1 MKIKTIEIKNWRSIK
16 ELKITAQDLMIII
29 GQNNHGK
36 SNLLSAILFFFGEI
50 KHQDLDFSQGS
61 QELFIE
67 IEFADLDEQ
76 DKTTFR
82 KYLTQQE
89 TIRVRKTA
97 YLSGSFEYK
106 GWIQSCLEDYLKE
119 ENAGSYTNR
128 EAAKS
133 LPFYQHLP
141 ITGRLTK
148 QNIIEAQQKY
158 IQENFSSLSFSYELE
173 TTNFM
178 GLKSVAKG
186 IFGDVYFLPAIK
198 NAADDF
204 SSKDTSI
211 FGKLLGE
218 VVEAM
223 SLDNSDWQET
233 KKQLTNV
240 FSKFSKYIDGM
251 QNETRPEQL
260 VNLETELSQELLS
273 WNAHFDIEINA
284 PDIDVILKSNASVW
298 INDGTRTDIARKGHG
313 LQRAVTI
320 ALIQLI
326 AKRQSQ
332 AINNTETTNRAASK
346 SRYFIFEE
354 PELYLHPQAQRA
366 LFNSFVHLS
375 EAGSQVILCTHS
387 SNLISMDK
395 YKSIYI
401 VKKESEQ
408 TGSKVT
414 QCKEDL
420 FDGSQKNEWNL
431 SYWINPD
438 RGELFFAEKV
448 ILVEGQTDK
457 VIIPALADKLG
468 IFKYGYTIIDCG
480 SKQNIPLYIRLLNK
494 FSVPYI
500 VVYDKD
506 HQENKKSKPQAIEAA
521 NSATN
526 AILNEVIGE
535 LGVAVELV
543 NDIEEELGY
552 ESGKSGKPF
561 QALQYIKSN
570 DFQLSDGFAEKIR
583 IIYR

>member
-1 MKIKTIEIKNWRSIK
+1 MKIQSIEIKNWRSIK

-50 KHQDLDFSQGS
+50 KHHDLDFSQGS
-61 QELFIE
+61 QELFVE
-67 IEFADLDEQ
+67 LEFTDLDEQ
-76 DKTTFR
+76 DKTTFG

-97 YLSGSFEYK
+97 HLNGSFEYK
-106 GWIQSCLEDYLKE
+106 GWIQTCSEDYLKE
-119 ENAGSYTNR
+119 ENAGSYTSR
-128 EAAKS
+128 ETANS
-133 LPFYQHLP
+133 LPFYPHLP
-141 ITGRLTK
+141 TTGRLTK
-148 QNIIEAQQKY
+148 QNIIDAQQKY
-158 IQENFSSLSFSYELE
+158 IQENFTSLSFSYELE
-173 TTNFM
+173 ATNFM
-178 GLKSVAKG
+178 GAKSVAKG

-204 SSKDTSI
+204 ASKDTSI

-218 VVEAM
+218 VVETM
-223 SLDNSDWQET
+223 SQHNSDWQGT
-233 KKQLTNV
+233 KQQLTSL
-240 FSKFSKYIDGM
+240 FSKFSKYIDGKE
-251 QNETRPEQL
+251 NANRPEQL
-260 VNLETELSQELLS
+260 SNLEKELSQELSS
-273 WNAHFDIEINA
+273 WNACFDIELNA
-284 PDIDVILKSNASVW
+284 PDIDTILKSSASVW

-326 AKRQSQ
+326 AKRQLQ
-332 AINNTETTNRAASK
+332 AINNTETTTRVASK

-366 LFNSFVHLS
+366 LFDSFVHLS
-375 EAGSQVILCTHS
+375 ETGSQVILCTHS

-401 VKKESEQ
+401 VKKENEQ
-408 TGSKVT
+408 AGSKVT
-414 QCKEDL
+414 QCQEDL
-420 FDGSQKNEWNL
+420 FDGNQKNEWNL

-457 VIIPALADKLG
+457 VIIPALADRLG
-468 IFKYGYTIIDCG
+468 VFKYSYTIIDCG
-480 SKQNIPLYIRLLNK
+480 SKQNIPLYIKLLNK
-494 FSVPYI
+494 FRIPYI
-500 VVYDKD
+500 AVYDKD
-506 HQENKKSKPQAIEAA
+506 HQENKKTNSQAIGAA
-521 NSATN
+521 DSATK
-526 AILNEVIGE
+526 AILDEVVEG
-535 LGVAVELV
+535 LGITVELV

-561 QALQYIKSN
+561 QALQHIKS
-570 DFQLSDGFAEKIR
+570 DSFQLSDSFSKKIR
-583 IIYR
+583 IIYK

>member
-36 SNLLSAILFFFGEI
+36 SNLLSAVLFFFGEV
-50 KHQDLDFSQGS
+50 KHQDLDFSQGAK
-61 QELFIE
+61 ELFVE
-67 IEFADLDEQ
+67 IEFMELDEQ
-76 DKTTFR
+76 DKTTFE
-82 KYLTQQE
+82 KYLTQQK

-97 YLSGSFEYK
+97 YLGGSFEYK
-106 GWIQSCLEDYLKE
+106 GWVQTCSEDYLKE
-119 ENAGSYTNR
+119 ENARNYTRR
-128 EAAKS
+128 ETANS
-133 LPFYQHLP
+133 LAFHPYLP
-141 ITGRLTK
+141 NTGRLTI
-148 QNIIEAQQKY
+148 QHIIDAQKEY
-158 IQENFSSLSFSYELE
+158 IEKNYSTLSFNYELE

-186 IFGDVYFLPAIK
+186 IFGDIYFLPAIK

-204 SSKDTSI
+204 TSKDTSI

-218 VVEAM
+218 VVETM
-223 SLDNSDWQET
+223 SLDNSDWKGAKQ
-233 KKQLTNV
+233 QLTDL
-240 FSKFSKYIDGM
+240 FSTFNKYVDGVE
-251 QNETRPEQL
+251 NEARPEQL
-260 VNLETELSQELLS
+260 ANLEKELSQELSS
-273 WNAHFDIEINA
+273 WNANFDIELSM
-284 PDIDVILKSNASVW
+284 PDIDAILKSSASVW

-326 AKRQSQ
+326 AKRQLQNS
-332 AINNTETTNRAASK
+332 NNTETTNRAVSK

-366 LFNSFVHLS
+366 LFDSFVNLS
-375 EAGSQVILCTHS
+375 ETGSQVILCTHS

-395 YKSIYI
+395 HKSIYI
-401 VKKESEQ
+401 IKKENEQ

-414 QCKEDL
+414 QCEEDL
-420 FDGSQKNEWNL
+420 FDGNQKSEWNL

-457 VIIPALADKLG
+457 VVIPALANQLG
-468 IFKYGYTIIDCG
+468 IFKYSYTIIDCG

-494 FSVPYI
+494 FSIPY
-500 VVYDKD
+500 VAVYDKD
-506 HQENKKSKPQAIEAA
+506 HQLGKKQQAIEAA
-521 NSATN
+521 DSATK
-526 AILNEVIGE
+526 AILDEVINE
-535 LGVAVELV
+535 LGIAIELS

-552 ESGKSGKPF
+552 TSSKSGKPY
-561 QALQYIKSN
+561 QALQYIKSDEFKLSE
-570 DFQLSDGFAEKIR
+570 DFEEKIR
-583 IIYR
+583 KIYE

>member
-1 MKIKTIEIKNWRSIK
+1 MKIQSIEIKNWRSIK
-16 ELKITAQDLMIII
+16 ELKIAAQDLMIII

-50 KHQDLDFSQGS
+50 KHHDLDFSQGS
-61 QELFIE
+61 QELFVE
-67 IEFADLDEQ
+67 LEFTDLDEQ
-76 DKTTFR
+76 DKTTFE

-97 YLSGSFEYK
+97 YLNGSFEYK
-106 GWIQSCLEDYLKE
+106 GWIQICSEDYLKE

-128 EAAKS
+128 ETANS
-133 LPFYQHLP
+133 LPFHPHLP
-141 ITGRLTK
+141 TTGRLTK
-148 QNIIEAQQKY
+148 QHIIDAQQKY
-158 IQENFSSLSFSYELE
+158 IQENFTNLSFSYELE

-178 GLKSVAKG
+178 GAKSVAKG

-218 VVEAM
+218 VVETM
-223 SLDNSDWQET
+223 SQYNSDWQGT
-233 KKQLTNV
+233 KQQLTNL
-240 FSKFSKYIDGM
+240 FSKFSKYIDGKE
-251 QNETRPEQL
+251 NANRPEQL
-260 VNLETELSQELLS
+260 SNLENELSKELSS
-273 WNAHFDIEINA
+273 WNAYFDIELNA
-284 PDIDVILKSNASVW
+284 PDIDTILKSNASVW

-326 AKRQSQ
+326 AKRQLQ
-332 AINNTETTNRAASK
+332 AINNTETTTRVASK

-366 LFNSFVHLS
+366 LFDSFVHLS
-375 EAGSQVILCTHS
+375 ETGSQVILCTHS

-401 VKKESEQ
+401 VKKENEQ
-408 TGSKVT
+408 AGSKVT
-414 QCKEDL
+414 QCQEDL
-420 FDGSQKNEWNL
+420 FDGNQKNEWNL

-457 VIIPALADKLG
+457 VIIPALADRLG
-468 IFKYGYTIIDCG
+468 VFKYSYTIIDCG
-480 SKQNIPLYIRLLNK
+480 SKQNIPLYIKLLNK
-494 FSVPYI
+494 FSIPYI
-500 VVYDKD
+500 AVYDKD
-506 HQENKKSKPQAIEAA
+506 HQEHKKTNSQAIGAA
-521 NSATN
+521 DSATK
-526 AILNEVIGE
+526 AILDEVVEG
-535 LGVAVELV
+535 LGITVELV

-561 QALQYIKSN
+561 QALQHIKS
-570 DFQLSDGFAEKIR
+570 DSFQLSGSFSEKIR
-583 IIYR
+583 IIYK